1 LTVASLL
8 RQYAAGYVERYRPQ
22 AAPQVQSTLAKLSL
36 CRTAALGGRRYQCTG
51 CASECLVYNSCGD
64 RHCPQ
69 CAGAKRSDW
78 LESTAELLLPG
89 LEYFQVVFTIPE
101 TLSSLTL
108 GNRRVMYDL
117 LFQTAWQSLR
127 AVIGEEQGFEA
138 SAAMVLHT
146 WNQQL
151 EPHVH
156 VHAVVPGGGPSLRGE
171 RRWVTSHRRD
181 VPHAVAPYLVDADV
195 LRQRFRQTFLAG
207 LRRLHERGALKL
219 GGPWSALQSPAAFEA
234 WLAPLEQVNWVT
246 YIQPPPQRDSA
257 PEQVLK
263 YLARYL
269 TGGPISD
276 RRLIS
281 HEQGQVTFWART
293 GVKAGGDRDDREP
306 VTLPGPEFVRRWSLH
321 ILPKGFVKTRRFGG
335 YSNRQ
340 RPQFL
345 QAYQELGPA
354 GPRPV
359 PIEPEPPTPVL
370 TCLESGVR
378 ETAEPCCAAC
388 GKPMQCI
395 AERTRDSWSIVMTS
409 RDRPRWYL
417 DGS

>member
-22 AAPQVQSTLAKLSL
+22 AVPQVQSTLAKLSL

-78 LESTAELLLPG
+78 LESTAALLLPG
-89 LEYFQVVFTIPE
+89 REYFQVVFTIPE

-117 LFQTAWQSLR
+117 LFQSAWQSLR

-146 WNQQL
+146 WNQKL

-246 YIQPPPQRDSA
+246 YIQPPPQRRGGTVSEV
-257 PEQVLK
+257 EQQAHLHVTGPILGG
-263 YLARYL
+263 
-269 TGGPISD
+269 TGGGFELPVGAIASVLNRKGGSPFQEVSPHISQGGLIGAWFS
-276 RRLIS
+276 RSRGCARPLPRLAVVANVVGGAS
-281 HEQGQVTFWART
+281 GT
-293 GVKAGGDRDDREP
+293 GGG
-306 VTLPGPEFVRRWSLH
+306 LGL
-321 ILPKGFVKTRRFGG
+321 GG
-335 YSNRQ
+335 
-340 RPQFL
+340 
-345 QAYQELGPA
+345 GW
-354 GPRPV
+354 
-359 PIEPEPPTPVL
+359 I
-370 TCLESGVR
+370 
-378 ETAEPCCAAC
+378 
-388 GKPMQCI
+388 
-395 AERTRDSWSIVMTS
+395 RTRVVAS
-409 RDRPRWYL
+409 
-417 DGS
+417 